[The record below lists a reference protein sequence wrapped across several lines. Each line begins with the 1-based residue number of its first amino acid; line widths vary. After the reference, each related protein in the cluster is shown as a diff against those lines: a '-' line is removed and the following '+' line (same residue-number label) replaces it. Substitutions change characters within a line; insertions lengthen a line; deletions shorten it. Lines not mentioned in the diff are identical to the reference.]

1 MWTQPRKKGASHI
14 CTLLLLECLPNSA
27 LCFEPSGKEPHIID
41 LSTEGLHYF
50 HECLNDDPL
59 SLAKMSFVWFF
70 RLVCQVCLLGHRSVV
85 SQALEQAPGFFLR
98 DHYCIIGLSFPLSW
112 TAWLPLQH
120 RFALLWN
127 QQIKWSEGASKSY
140 DIHQMTNWHCQQSS
154 PVSWTISTIWNTFQ

>member
-14 CTLLLLECLPNSA
+14 LLLLECLPNSA
-27 LCFEPSGKEPHIID
+27 LCFEPSGKESHIID

-50 HECLNDDPL
+50 HECLIVYPL

-85 SQALEQAPGFFLR
+85 SQALEQHRVFSCVTITAALLP
-98 DHYCIIGLSFPLSW
+98 LSFPLSW

-154 PVSWTISTIWNTFQ
+154 PVSWTISTIWDTFQ